1 MKIIENINKNIA
13 KLHKHYNVNWSLKDV
28 PHKLLLKPHHNVKP
42 RESME
47 MYNEMINAEGQK
59 TVVKYDDFQTGS
71 GILSDGNL
79 LRTKIQ

>member
-1 MKIIENINKNIA
+1 
-13 KLHKHYNVNWSLKDV
+13 
-28 PHKLLLKPHHNVKP
+28 
-42 RESME
+42 ME
-47 MYNEMINAEGQK
+47 MYNELINAEGQK